1 MRRMHHPG
9 PALEPR
15 IVVEESSLH
24 PEFRVVLATGADL
37 LDGISEALARTDAR
51 SAGIRFAGGLLASCR
66 FVTGVLDPTGFR
78 IATHSL
84 PNDLEGPVLLLS
96 GGAILGIDEQGQ
108 SCVHCHAMFI
118 DRDGEVRSGH
128 LIPGA
133 CPIAERDVEVW
144 VTSTGKAR
152 FEVRFDDETNFPLMH
167 PGRWG

>member
-1 MRRMHHPG
+1 MRHPG

-15 IVVEESSLH
+15 VVVEKSPLNA
-24 PEFRVVLATGADL
+24 EFRVVLATGTDL
-37 LDGISEALARTDAR
+37 LDGISEALARTNAR
-51 SAGIRFAGGLLASCR
+51 SAGIRFASGLLASCR
-66 FVTGVLDPTGFR
+66 FVTGVPDPTGFR

-84 PNDLEGPVLLLS
+84 PNDLVGPVLLLS
-96 GGAILGIDEQGQ
+96 GGAILGIDERGQ
-108 SCVHCHAMFI
+108 PCVHCHAMFI

-133 CPIAERDVEVW
+133 CTIAERDVEIW